1 MARVTGHYRS
11 IHFGDEQVRAFVPL
25 PLPPA
30 DPPLLIEGA
39 VSQAL
44 AAATASLNRLSVAAD
59 LVPSADWF
67 LYGFVR
73 KEALITSQIEGTQ
86 ATLQD
91 VLAFE
96 AGQIAQRPEDVQE
109 VCNYLQALNY
119 ARREMARPRGLPLCV
134 RLLREAHRRLMK
146 GTRGSN
152 KEPGE
157 IRRSQNWIGGT
168 RPGNA
173 LFVPPPPDAIADA
186 LSDLEKWIHATDMLP
201 PLVRAGLA
209 HVQFET
215 IHPFLDGNGRIGRLL
230 IALLV
235 EQWGLLKSPLLYLS
249 VAFKRHREEYYRR
262 LGAVR
267 TDGDWEGWMIFFLQ
281 CVREAADDGVD
292 AAQRLFKLVSADRGK
307 VVRHRAATVAAIAL
321 FDHLPANPVLTLRRA
336 IKLLQVSKP
345 TATKAIGL
353 LHQCKILTETTGK
366 KRDRVYAY
374 EAYLKV
380 LTEDTE

>member
-1 MARVTGHYRS
+1 
-11 IHFGDEQVRAFVPL
+11 
-25 PLPPA
+25 
-30 DPPLLIEGA
+30 
-39 VSQAL
+39 
-44 AAATASLNRLSVAAD
+44 
-59 LVPSADWF
+59 
-67 LYGFVR
+67 
-73 KEALITSQIEGTQ
+73 
-86 ATLQD
+86 
-91 VLAFE
+91 
-96 AGQIAQRPEDVQE
+96 
-109 VCNYLQALNY
+109 
-119 ARREMARPRGLPLCV
+119 
-134 RLLREAHRRLMK
+134 
-146 GTRGSN
+146 
-152 KEPGE
+152 
-157 IRRSQNWIGGT
+157 
-168 RPGNA
+168 
-173 LFVPPPPDAIADA
+173 
-186 LSDLEKWIHATDMLP
+186 MLP